1 MMWDHMSGYG
11 WGWMLFGGFH
21 FIAFWLLII
30 LAIAALIKWLSGGS
44 FEGPAASS
52 KSALGILKERY
63 ARGEISR
70 EDYERMRM
78 DLEK

>member
-1 MMWDHMSGYG
+1 MMWNHMSGYG
-11 WGWMLFGGFH
+11 WGWTLFGGLH

-30 LAIAALIKWLSGGS
+30 LAIAALLKWLSSGP
-44 FEGPAASS
+44 FERPSASS
-52 KSALGILKERY
+52 KSALDILKERY

-70 EDYERMRM
+70 EDYERIRA